1 MNPQNLPAAGAEQPA
16 AEPTSTQ
23 VDALL
28 ATARALDPDTL
39 HPADLARALVA
50 TTAVLDLVVAELRR
64 VGAPL

>member
-16 AEPTSTQ
+16 AEPTSTRL
-23 VDALL
+23 DELL
-28 ATARALDPDTL
+28 ATARALDPHAL

-50 TTAVLDLVVAELRR
+50 TTAVLELIVAELRR

>member
-1 MNPQNLPAAGAEQPA
+1 MNPQTLPAAGAEQPA
-16 AEPTSTQ
+16 AESTSTKL
-23 VDALL
+23 DELL

-50 TTAVLDLVVAELRR
+50 TVTALDLVVAELRR